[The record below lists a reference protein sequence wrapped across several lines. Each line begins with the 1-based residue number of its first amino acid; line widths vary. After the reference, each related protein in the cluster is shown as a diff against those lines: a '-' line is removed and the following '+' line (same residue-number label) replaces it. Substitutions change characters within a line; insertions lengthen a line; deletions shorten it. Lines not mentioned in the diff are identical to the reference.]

1 MKAPTELATGSQN
14 SFQGDPSPYP
24 VPETGIASSGTASP
38 GVGKP
43 ELSGS
48 LNGKA
53 VLGDGSAP
61 TKGSQSGVAAAST
74 TAQRIRPPVLRYDP
88 AVLADQFRG
97 KRGMVWGRIW
107 NVIAPFLRL
116 LIWWIWDR
124 LWENNRRN
132 RRLYAIRLREILTDL
147 GPASIKIGQALST
160 RPDLVSPVFL
170 EELVKLQ
177 DELPPFSNQIAFQLI
192 RDELGQDP
200 LDIYAEM
207 TPSPIAAASLG
218 QVYRGRL
225 KTGEEVAIKVQRPDL
240 LERISLDMYIVRAL
254 AAWAQKTF
262 PRIRSELVAIVEEF
276 ASKLFEEMDYMA
288 EGANAN
294 KFAKLY
300 GHLPIYIPQIYEEY
314 TGRRVLTMEWIDGIK
329 LTNLEKI
336 KEAGL
341 DGRKLIEIG
350 VNCSLRQLLDNGFF
364 HADPHPGN
372 LMAMRDGRLAYID
385 FGMMSTVLPFQ
396 RYGLLKAIIHLVNRD
411 FQGLGKDYVDLGF
424 LSEDAD
430 LTPIIPA
437 LAEVFEGAMGASVA
451 ELNFKSITDKLSEV
465 MYDYPFRVPAYYAL
479 IIRSLVTLDGIAIG
493 IDPNFKVLSVAYPY
507 VAGRLL
513 TDPAPELR
521 ESLQELLFNQ
531 GEFRWTRLEN
541 LLRNASNSDE
551 FELQE
556 SLEKALDFIFSDRGA
571 FLRNR
576 LPDVIF
582 ASGSSA
588 QPQSNGKGSAA
599 QPQGSQG
606 DNLQRI
612 WGLLQQNPHFEPLE
626 MIPAVLKIAARPE
639 AQKLGSELASRWIQR
654 EAAHL
659 LRTVLVGSQR

>member
-1 MKAPTELATGSQN
+1 MNTPTELASSFEPTRFEPNGLNNLHN
-14 SFQGDPSPYP
+14 SFQSKGQPNGQPAKSQANGMREDL
-24 VPETGIASSGTASP
+24 PEAR
-38 GVGKP
+38 KK
-43 ELSGS
+43 S
-48 LNGKA
+48 LNGKGPFNSQGTVPDDEA
-53 VLGDGSAP
+53 VQAP
-61 TKGSQSGVAAAST
+61 
-74 TAQRIRPPVLRYDP
+74 RIRPPALRYDP
-88 AVLADQFRG
+88 EVLAVQFRG
-97 KRGMVWGRIW
+97 QKGLVWGRIW
-107 NVIAPFLRL
+107 NVITPFLSL
-116 LIWWIWDR
+116 GLWWVWDR
-124 LWENNRRN
+124 LWENNRCN

-160 RPDLVSPVFL
+160 RPDLVSPIFL

-177 DELPPFSNQIAFQLI
+177 DELPPFSNQVAFQLI

-200 LDIYAEM
+200 QDIYAEM
-207 TPSPIAAASLG
+207 TASPIAAASLG

-240 LERISLDMYIVRAL
+240 LDRISLDMYIVRAL
-254 AAWAQKTF
+254 ALWAQRTF

-276 ASKLFEEMDYMA
+276 AGKLFEEMDYMA

-294 KFAKLY
+294 KFAELY
-300 GHLPIYIPQIYEEY
+300 GHLPIYVPKIYEEY

-329 LTNLEKI
+329 LTNLDKI

-396 RYGLLKAIIHLVNRD
+396 RYGLLKAIVHLVNRD
-411 FQGLGKDYVDLGF
+411 FQGLGRDYVDLGF
-424 LSEDAD
+424 LSPDTD

-437 LAEVFEGAMGASVA
+437 LAQVFEGAMGASVS
-451 ELNFKSITDKLSEV
+451 ELNFKSITDNLSEV

-493 IDPNFKVLSVAYPY
+493 IDPSFKVLGVAYPY

-513 TDPAPELR
+513 TDPSPQLR
-521 ESLQELLFNQ
+521 ESLKELLFNQ
-531 GEFRWTRLEN
+531 GEFRWNRLEN
-541 LLRNASNSDE
+541 LLRNAGNSED

-556 SLEKALDFIFSDRGA
+556 SLEKALDFIFSERGA
-571 FLRNR
+571 FLRDR

-582 ASGSSA
+582 TS
-588 QPQSNGKGSAA
+588 SNGKSGGSAL
-599 QPQGSQG
+599 SG
-606 DNLQRI
+606 DHLQRI
-612 WGLLQQNPHFEPLE
+612 WGLLQENPNFEPLE
-626 MIPAVLKIAARPE
+626 LIPAVLKIAARPE
-639 AQKLGSELASRWIQR
+639 AQKLGTELASRWIQR
-654 EAAHL
+654 EAAHF
-659 LRTVLVGSQR
+659 LRAVLVGSPQ